1 MCGPD
6 IGVVVLCHVIVYIFA
21 LSFTHAYNFVI
32 NKFIKDFKACYVY
45 MLYFI
50 LCYFIY
56 YVMSYHMITSVK
68 KEPQL
73 STRELAIS
81 HAELS
86 CRSLQSLNHSQ
97 SILLVRGGR
106 SLH

>member
-1 MCGPD
+1 MLYTVVLPAMCGPD

-50 LCYFIY
+50 LCYFIF
-56 YVMSYHMITSVK
+56 YVMSNHMIASVK

-73 STRELAIS
+73 SGNIIHGVFVLC
-81 HAELS
+81 LS
-86 CRSLQSLNHSQ
+86 SV
-97 SILLVRGGR
+97 IMYGDTGR
-106 SLH
+106 